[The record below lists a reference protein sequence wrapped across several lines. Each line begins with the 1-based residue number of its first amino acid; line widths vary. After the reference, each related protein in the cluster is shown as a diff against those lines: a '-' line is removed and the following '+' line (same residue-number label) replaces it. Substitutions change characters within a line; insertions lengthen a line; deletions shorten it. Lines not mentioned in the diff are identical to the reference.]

1 MASVLKR
8 IVLCYVLSTV
18 LMLLCVLRVFAVMK
32 SENYRTV
39 ADTMS
44 SRVIKLNGAR
54 GTVFDTDMNRITNS
68 RTAFYTVITDS
79 PSVYASLFNFFDAEE
94 TNSIIEEIRQQGF
107 ALRITASRLASDGIY
122 SFPASVHADDSLL
135 AKHIVG
141 YIDGEGHGVSG
152 LEAAFDSMLY
162 TGEVNTVS
170 FTLDG
175 HGKKLGAEPDL
186 KYDYA
191 AENRGVKTTIDV
203 DIQRIAEQEALVIDK
218 GAVVISEI
226 STGKIRAMVSRPD
239 FRISDLASALSSEN
253 SPLLNRALCT
263 YNAGSVFK
271 PFVAAAGYEK
281 GIALDVECV
290 GYTDIDNLSFACHN
304 LAGHGVMNLHDAL
317 KFSCNCFFYVY
328 SQSVGAES
336 IVSIAKKAGVAD
348 TIRLAEGLVCQ
359 KGSIGS
365 TATLKKSARALA
377 NFSIGQGELMISP
390 LVFCNIYSAIASD
403 GTYRPPT
410 LVEGIVEKLKLTEE
424 YPISASVRIMSQYTA
439 SRLKEDLSSVL
450 EEGGTG
456 HNATPLLCS
465 AAGKTGTAQTG
476 IKQDGKKVN
485 NSWFCGFFPYDNP
498 KYTVVVLSQNAKT
511 PPAQVFASVADGI
524 TSLGEGQEP

>member
-1 MASVLKR
+1 MSSVLKR

-32 SENYRTV
+32 SEDYRSV
-39 ADTMS
+39 ADAMS
-44 SRVIKLNGAR
+44 SRVIKLNTAR
-54 GTVFDTDMNRITNS
+54 GTVFDTNMNRITNS

-79 PSVYASLFNFFDAEE
+79 PSAYAGLYNFFEAEE
-94 TNSIIEEIRQQGF
+94 INSIIEEIRRQGF
-107 ALRITASRLASDGIY
+107 ALRTTASRLTSDGIY
-122 SFPASVHADDSLL
+122 SFPAGIHADDSLL

-141 YIDGEGHGVSG
+141 YVDSKGHGVSG
-152 LEAAFDSMLY
+152 LEAAFDSLLY
-162 TGEVNTVS
+162 TDTQNTVS

-175 HGKKLGAEPDL
+175 HGNKLGAEPDF

-203 DIQRIAEQEALVIDK
+203 DIQRVAEQESLVIDK
-218 GAVVISEI
+218 GAIIISEI

-239 FRISDLASALSSEN
+239 FRISNLSAALSSDD

-290 GYTDIDNLSFACHN
+290 GYTDIDNLTFACHN
-304 LAGHGVMNLHDAL
+304 LGGHGLMNLHDAL

-336 IVSIAKKAGVAD
+336 IISVAQKAGVAD
-348 TIRLAEGLVCQ
+348 TIRLADGLYSQ
-359 KGSIGS
+359 RGSIGN
-365 TATLKKSARALA
+365 TVTLKKSARALA
-377 NFSIGQGELMISP
+377 NFSIGQGELMVSP
-390 LVFCNIYSAIASD
+390 LVLCNIYSAIASD

-410 LVEGIVEKLKLTEE
+410 LVEGLVEKLKLTEE
-424 YPISASVRIMSQYTA
+424 YPISASVRIMSEYTA
-439 SRLKEDLSSVL
+439 NRLKEDLASVL

-456 HNATPLLCS
+456 ENGKPELCN

-476 IKQDGKKVN
+476 IKQKGQKVN

-498 KYTVVVLSQNAKT
+498 QYTVVVLSQNAKT
-511 PPAQVFASVADGI
+511 PPAKIFASIADGI
-524 TSLGEGQEP
+524 TSLDKR

>member
-1 MASVLKR
+1 MSSVLKR
-8 IVLCYVLSTV
+8 IALCYVLSAV

-32 SENYRTV
+32 SEDYRSV
-39 ADTMS
+39 ADSMS
-44 SRVIKLNGAR
+44 SRVIKLNTAR
-54 GTVFDTDMNRITNS
+54 GTVFDTNMNRITNS

-79 PSVYASLFNFFDAEE
+79 PSAYAGLYNFFEAEE
-94 TNSIIEEIRQQGF
+94 INSIIEEIRSQGF
-107 ALRITASRLASDGIY
+107 ALRTTASQLSSDGIY

-141 YIDGEGHGVSG
+141 YVDGEGHGMSG
-152 LEAAFDSMLY
+152 LESAFDSLLH
-162 TGEVNTVS
+162 TDTVNTVS
-170 FTLDG
+170 FALDG
-175 HGKKLGAEPDL
+175 HGNKLGAEPDL
-186 KYDYA
+186 KYDYST
-191 AENRGVKTTIDV
+191 ENRGVKTTIDV
-203 DIQRIAEQEALVIDK
+203 DIQRIAEQEALAIDK
-218 GAVVISEI
+218 GAVVITEI
-226 STGKIRAMVSRPD
+226 STGKIRAIVSRPD
-239 FRISDLASALSSEN
+239 FRISDLSSALSSDD

-281 GIALDVECV
+281 GLDLDVECV
-290 GYTDIDNLSFACHN
+290 GYTDIDNLTFACHN
-304 LAGHGVMNLHDAL
+304 LAGHGRVNLHEAL

-336 IVSIAKKAGVAD
+336 IISVAQKAGVAD
-348 TIRLAEGLVCQ
+348 TIRLADGLFCQ
-359 KGSIGS
+359 RGSIGN

-424 YPISASVRIMSQYTA
+424 YPISASVRIMSEYTA
-439 SRLKEDLSSVL
+439 GRLKEDLASVL

-456 HNATPLLCS
+456 YNATPQFCT

-476 IKQDGKKVN
+476 IKQEGEKVT

-498 KYTVVVLSQNAKT
+498 KYTVAVLSQNSKT
-511 PPAQVFASVADGI
+511 PPAQVFAAIADGI
-524 TSLGEGQEP
+524 ISLGKR